1 VDEVRFFGN
10 ESDLPRLK
18 ALRAE
23 RGWSVRRLAQEANL
37 SPATVNEIE
46 LGKRRAQ
53 DGTVAK
59 LTEALGVGRAELI
72 FTPEQV
78 RVWRDQDEAENTLLA
93 QRLASL
99 TDRELRA
106 ILLGNALLNRRVTE
120 LVRREKQEK
129 SKQGKGARRSIQEAP
144 DPEERS

>member
-1 VDEVRFFGN
+1 MNEARFFGN

-23 RGWSVRRLAQEANL
+23 RGWSIRRLAKEANL

-53 DGTVAK
+53 DGTVEK
-59 LTEALGVGRAELI
+59 LTAALGVERAELI
-72 FTPEQV
+72 FPPEQI
-78 RVWRDQDEAENTLLA
+78 RVWKDEDEAENALLA

-106 ILLGNALLNRRVTE
+106 ILLDSPLLNRRVTE
-120 LVRREKQEK
+120 LVRRER
-129 SKQGKGARRSIQEAP
+129 G
-144 DPEERS
+144 PEE

>member
-1 VDEVRFFGN
+1 MDEARFFGN

-23 RGWSVRRLAQEANL
+23 RGWSIRRLAKEANL

-59 LTEALGVGRAELI
+59 LTAALGVERADLI
-72 FTPEQV
+72 FPPEQV
-78 RVWRDQDEAENTLLA
+78 RAWKAQDRIENEVLE
-93 QRLASL
+93 QHLASM
-99 TDRELRA
+99 TDAEMRMFLLDSP
-106 ILLGNALLNRRVTE
+106 LLGRRVRE
-120 LVRREKQEK
+120 MVRRA
-129 SKQGKGARRSIQEAP
+129 QG
-144 DPEERS
+144 PEE

>member
-23 RGWSVRRLAQEANL
+23 RGWSIRRLAKEAHL

-53 DGTVAK
+53 DATVAK
-59 LTEALGVGRAELI
+59 LTEALGVERAELI
-72 FTPEQV
+72 FPPEQV
-78 RVWRDQDEAENTLLA
+78 RVWKDQDEAENAMLA

-106 ILLGNALLNRRVTE
+106 ILLDSPLLNRRVRE
-120 LVRREKQEK
+120 LVRRE
-129 SKQGKGARRSIQEAP
+129 QGA
-144 DPEERS
+144 EE

>member
-1 VDEVRFFGN
+1 MNEVRFFGN

-23 RGWSVRRLAQEANL
+23 RGWSIRRLAKEANL

-53 DGTVAK
+53 DGTVEK
-59 LTEALGVGRAELI
+59 LTAALGVERAELI
-72 FTPEQV
+72 FPPEQI
-78 RVWRDQDEAENTLLA
+78 RVWKDEDEAENALLA

-106 ILLGNALLNRRVTE
+106 ILLDSPLLNRRVTE
-120 LVRREKQEK
+120 LVRRER
-129 SKQGKGARRSIQEAP
+129 G
-144 DPEERS
+144 PEE

>member
-23 RGWSVRRLAQEANL
+23 RGWSVRRMAKEAKL

-53 DGTVAK
+53 DGTVEK
-59 LTEALGVGRAELI
+59 LTAALGVERADLI
-72 FTPEQV
+72 FPPEQV
-78 RVWRDQDEAENTLLA
+78 RIWKDRDRLENEVLE
-93 QRLASL
+93 QQLASM
-99 TDRELRA
+99 TDAEIRMFLVDSR
-106 ILLGNALLNRRVTE
+106 LGGRRVRE
-120 LVRREKQEK
+120 IVR
-129 SKQGKGARRSIQEAP
+129 
-144 DPEERS
+144 DEETSR